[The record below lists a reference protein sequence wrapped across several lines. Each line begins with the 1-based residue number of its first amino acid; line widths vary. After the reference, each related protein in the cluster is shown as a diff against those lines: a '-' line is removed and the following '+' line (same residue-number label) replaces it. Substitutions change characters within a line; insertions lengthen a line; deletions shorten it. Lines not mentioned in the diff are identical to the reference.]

1 MLLPHMLLSLEE
13 VDLGM
18 LAMLEDPPMLDDP
31 MFETLLG
38 VAPREDCW
46 PPPPSC

>member
-18 LAMLEDPPMLDDP
+18 LDPPILDDP